1 MGYGMWE
8 MGCGRCLSSR
18 DFLLP
23 TPYSALLPRPG
34 RERRDEREH
43 AADEEDVEGPHL
55 DPAEAPCGEGE
66 RCAAG
71 DGDEPFPGPNAGT
84 TAAFDN

>member
-8 MGCGRCLSSR
+8 MGCGRCLSSL

-23 TPYSALLPRPG
+23 APYFALLPRPG

-43 AADEEDVEGPHL
+43 AADEENVERPHL
-55 DPAEAPCGEGE
+55 DAAEAPCGEGE
-66 RCAAG
+66 GPTTG
-71 DGDEPFPGPNAGT
+71 DGDEPFSRPNAGT
-84 TAAFDN
+84 TAALDN